1 MGLLVYEFITG
12 GGMLGEPLPD
22 SLQREGEMMRDA
34 LLCDLAVVDGIT
46 IAMSCDPRC
55 VPAADLHGVEIM
67 VANERETRDEFFQ
80 RAISNS
86 KMLWPIAPE
95 SDGALERLATT
106 ARKAGKIVLASDA
119 ATLACAASKRATSR
133 ALNAAGVKC
142 VPTFSVQDQWPALPG
157 PWVVKPDD
165 GAGAIG
171 IGLQANQDAAFQAC
185 LATSR
190 TPLVAQPWLAGEA
203 LSLSMLCARGQGL
216 LLSVNRQHVLINAD
230 EIKLVGITVNALPR
244 DSKKFTQLAQDI
256 SAALPG
262 LWGYVGV
269 DLILANDELTVL
281 EINPRL
287 TTSYCGLR
295 EALDINVAK
304 LVLQLLETDRLPEIT
319 PTRDQSVKLD
329 LSEHH
334 VQ

>member
-12 GGMLGEPLPD
+12 GGMLGDALPA
-22 SLQREGEMMRDA
+22 SLKREGELMRDA
-34 LLCDLAVVDGIT
+34 LLRDLVALHEIT
-46 IAMSCDPRC
+46 VSISCDPRC
-55 VPAADLHGVEIM
+55 LPDSNLRDAEII
-67 VANERETRDEFFQ
+67 VAHANETSDEFFQ
-80 RAISNS
+80 RVISNS

-95 SDGALERLATT
+95 SDGALEQLATT

-119 ATLACAASKRATSR
+119 TTLACAASKRATSR

-142 VPTFSVQDQWPALPG
+142 VPTFSAQDQWPALPG
-157 PWVVKPDD
+157 LWVVKPDD

-185 LATSR
+185 IATSR
-190 TPLVAQPWLAGEA
+190 VPLVAQPWLTGEA
-203 LSLSMLCARGQGL
+203 LSLSMLCANGQGL
-216 LLSVNRQHVLINAD
+216 LLSVNRQHVLVNAD

-244 DSKKFTQLAQDI
+244 ASKKFAQLAQDI

-262 LWGYVGV
+262 LWGYVGF

-304 LVLQLLETDRLPEIT
+304 LVLQLLETDRLPEVT
-319 PTRDQSVKLD
+319 PTRNQSVKLD